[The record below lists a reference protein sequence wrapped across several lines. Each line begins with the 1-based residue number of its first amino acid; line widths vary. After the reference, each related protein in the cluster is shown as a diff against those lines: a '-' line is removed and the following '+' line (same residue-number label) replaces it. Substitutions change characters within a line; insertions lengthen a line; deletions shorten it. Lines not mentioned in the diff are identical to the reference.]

1 MAYHT
6 GIKQDPYKRR
16 DAPEVNVITLNPNLA
31 QRHLL
36 RPIIGNGRSTLSLA
50 GSAGHMRDG
59 QMDRPRR

>member
-1 MAYHT
+1 MVYHT

-16 DAPEVNVITLNPNLA
+16 EVPQVNVVFLNPNVA
-31 QRHLL
+31 QRHLF
-36 RPIIGNGRSTLSLA
+36 RPNIRNGRSTPSHA